1 MQKRER
7 MSWEDWM
14 CFAWRPLFLVA
25 AIHTSPLEDISA
37 GADFFLT
44 RILARIAVPFFFMVT
59 GQFVLGGFGVAS
71 HVKKLALMYGGAVLL
86 YLPIGIYAGHYEDIG
101 IWGLLRMLLV
111 DGTFYHLW
119 YFSRMYSGNRCG
131 VPASA
136 HAA

>member
-1 MQKRER
+1 M
-7 MSWEDWM
+7 
-14 CFAWRPLFLVA
+14 
-25 AIHTSPLEDISA
+25 
-37 GADFFLT
+37 
-44 RILARIAVPFFFMVT
+44 T

-119 YFSRMYSGNRCG
+119 YFPACILGIGVVCLLRRMLPERLLLPVCVLLYGMGLLGDSYFGLLAYARG
-131 VPASA
+131 
-136 HAA
+136 